1 MIHLAQ
7 PNLLSKDDIKAFK
20 RDGVVCL
27 RNVITPEEISA
38 LRSDVNAQ
46 IDSFGESPT
55 GYDFQEIAEQVWS
68 EDQIIDVHNASRFD
82 MSELRLI
89 LDYDKTARPIQ
100 DDSISP
106 RAEGDGRFFY
116 DAAGWRSFTGIRQ
129 VAMDSALP
137 ELITELLNT
146 TRLNFWEDTTF
157 VKSPNTPQRTT
168 FHQDYAYF
176 QIEGSKCCIVWIP
189 LDPADSENGTMEY
202 VRGSHHWQEIYAP
215 NVFIGQSPHP
225 YSPYD
230 RLPDIEGERDKYDI
244 VSFDVKPGD
253 VIVHHVMTIHG
264 SGGNASSDRI
274 RRALSLR
281 YCGDDI
287 TYCDRPGAIVQPYL
301 LDKPSEGSPLFSLD
315 YPLVWPRPFPGAKIA
330 KLFDNIPLKGL
341 VSQQGQFDASVAPDN
356 TEKFE
361 NPLID
366 EKRAQEKI
374 WEFGG
379 ADVKRHV

>member
-157 VKSPNTPQRTT
+157 VKSPN
-168 FHQDYAYF
+168 
-176 QIEGSKCCIVWIP
+176 WIP

-253 VIVHHVMTIHG
+253 VIVHHVV
-264 SGGNASSDRI
+264 
-274 RRALSLR
+274 LR
-281 YCGDDI
+281 G
-287 TYCDRPGAIVQPYL
+287 
-301 LDKPSEGSPLFSLD
+301 
-315 YPLVWPRPFPGAKIA
+315 
-330 KLFDNIPLKGL
+330 
-341 VSQQGQFDASVAPDN
+341 
-356 TEKFE
+356 
-361 NPLID
+361 
-366 EKRAQEKI
+366 
-374 WEFGG
+374 
-379 ADVKRHV
+379 